1 MPFIP
6 KIKRPWAS
14 SSKPKV
20 DSRNAKHDPFYDT
33 PQWRATRK
41 MVLEEE
47 PLCRMCMKEGKITA
61 AQMVDHIKPRS
72 KGGADFERSNLQ
84 PLCNKCHA
92 KKTAKGERRF

>member
-1 MPFIP
+1 MIHHSGAQLV
-6 KIKRPWAS
+6 K
-14 SSKPKV
+14 
-20 DSRNAKHDPFYDT
+20 
-33 PQWRATRK
+33 
-41 MVLEEE
+41 VLEEE